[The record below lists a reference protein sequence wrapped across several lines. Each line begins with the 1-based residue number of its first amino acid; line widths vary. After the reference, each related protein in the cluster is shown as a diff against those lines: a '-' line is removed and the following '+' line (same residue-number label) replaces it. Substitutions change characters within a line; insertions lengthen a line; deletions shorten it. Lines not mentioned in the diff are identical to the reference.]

1 MLGGDE
7 DNLDDLIEACRN
19 QVEGPEVR
27 ANPQSSGSAQPG
39 GPDDGEGYQAVPS
52 QSRALD
58 PTVQALL
65 DQNNRLMQELVKQRQ
80 AEPTKRKEKSEVS
93 YAPQE
98 AVMLYYESYRIEDDA
113 ETKIDTHL
121 RQNLRPINSDPM
133 EYWTKGAFK
142 QVDRPIRGSAMY
154 LEHIMPGHVNES
166 TTCKNYDRCAHL
178 EIKNWLTKNA
188 GVGRANFKRLKIHEV
203 VEDAFSMGIETQWG
217 QATQVYEVVDA
228 GFNFLCVEFMTR
240 NYSYTAIAML
250 RCLHEVRY
258 FCGVADTPKLQRT
271 LIESFFNEAFKV
283 SLINIDIDLK
293 DNFSTENFKH
303 YYPDDR
309 GTESL

>member
-65 DQNNRLMQELVKQRQ
+65 DQNNCLMQELVKQRQ
-80 AEPTKRKEKSEVS
+80 AEPMKRKEKSEVS

-113 ETKIDTHL
+113 ETKIDTQL

-166 TTCKNYDRCAHL
+166 HMQEL
-178 EIKNWLTKNA
+178 
-188 GVGRANFKRLKIHEV
+188 
-203 VEDAFSMGIETQWG
+203 
-217 QATQVYEVVDA
+217 
-228 GFNFLCVEFMTR
+228 
-240 NYSYTAIAML
+240 
-250 RCLHEVRY
+250 
-258 FCGVADTPKLQRT
+258 
-271 LIESFFNEAFKV
+271 
-283 SLINIDIDLK
+283 
-293 DNFSTENFKH
+293 
-303 YYPDDR
+303 
-309 GTESL
+309 